1 MGIFGKKNPYVELSN
16 LSNFDIMNHQVDGS
30 TKPFLFFPRLLSSD
44 SNSSVEVVSL
54 EVDQLSKDFRDFSNQ
69 LLNEYNSQF
78 EVGTESPRP
87 GGDEIELSP
96 WPNYTILK
104 SNHPFRIQQD
114 PEFQNWKTGETE
126 PENFHRKTFSFFV
139 LIDSASIGKLY
150 IIKKVGVKA
159 ELKEIVDLGVKVD
172 SPLYFVLWSLCSKN
186 PEIKSSLLVKA
197 KFCAGN
203 SNLDKFLISIP
214 RPTEAVKIAL
224 YLSKVKFDS

>member
-1 MGIFGKKNPYVELSN
+1 MGIFGKKDPYVALTQ
-16 LSNFDIMNHQVDGS
+16 LSNFDIMNHQIDGS
-30 TKPFLFFPRLLSSD
+30 TKPFLFFPRLLSSE
-44 SNSSVEVVSL
+44 SNSSVEVMEL
-54 EVDQLSKDFRDFSNQ
+54 KIDQLSKDFSDFSNQ
-69 LLNEYNSQF
+69 LLTEYNSQF

-104 SNHPFRIQQD
+104 SNLPFRIQQD
-114 PEFQNWKTGETE
+114 PDFQNWKTGDTA

-150 IIKKVGVKA
+150 IIKKVGLKA
-159 ELKEIVDLGVKVD
+159 ELKEIVDLGVRID
-172 SPLYFVLWSLCSKN
+172 SPLGFVLWSLCSKN
-186 PEIKSSLLVKA
+186 PEVKSSLLIKA

-203 SNLDKFLISIP
+203 SNLDKLLISVP
-214 RPTEAVKIAL
+214 KPTEAVKIAL